1 MNNSL
6 NILTLAILPTLFC
19 SCGQTNSSDKQTT
32 DTIAKVERPKD
43 PKLSPVYFNKVC
55 QGDSCSYIH
64 FLMLNSFDETR
75 FNDYDFVY
83 IADKYLDSVK
93 INLPVAAIQFCKPFK
108 FVDIGGSENDE
119 QLTKNAI
126 TSLWYEPISKE
137 DRVPEITHISIWT
150 NGQRKELDYLHLKSR
165 RQRME
170 YYDSKKYN

>member
-1 MNNSL
+1 MNKL
-6 NILTLAILPTLFC
+6 LTLLLFFLAFGC
-19 SCGQTNSSDKQTT
+19 DNSKHDRQNMEGSLK
-32 DTIAKVERPKD
+32 DT
-43 PKLSPVYFNKVC
+43 KLNQVYFNKVC

-137 DRVPEITHISIWT
+137 DRVPEITHISIWI
-150 NGQRKELDYLHLKSR
+150 NGQRKELDYLQLKSR
-165 RQRME
+165 RQRMK